1 MKLSQVQGERT
12 IDVIAE
18 IIEPVTN
25 IAMDKTAKELFSRK
39 QLPKGM
45 TPNEFFAKRL
55 KENAPALL
63 KSHKADFIQIFAA
76 IEGKTV
82 DEYSG
87 ELNLVK
93 MINDLIELLTDEVFL
108 SLFQSAQT
116 KTESVSSGNARE
128 NTKAQKT

>member
-1 MKLSQVQGERT
+1 MKLSQIQGERT

-39 QLPKGM
+39 QLPEGM

-55 KENAPALL
+55 KENAPTLL

-82 DEYSG
+82 EEYSC

-116 KTESVSSGNARE
+116 KTESASSGNAQE

>member
-39 QLPKGM
+39 QLPEGL

-55 KENAPALL
+55 KENAPTLL
-63 KSHKADFIQIFAA
+63 KTHKSDFIQIFAA

-82 DEYSG
+82 EEYSG

-108 SLFQSAQT
+108 SLFQSAQA
-116 KTESVSSGNARE
+116 KTESASSGNAQE

>member
-1 MKLSQVQGERT
+1 M
-12 IDVIAE
+12 
-18 IIEPVTN
+18 
-25 IAMDKTAKELFSRK
+25 
-39 QLPKGM
+39 
-45 TPNEFFAKRL
+45 FFAKRL

-116 KTESVSSGNARE
+116 KTGGASSGNARE